1 MANKKKG
8 GQAKETQPR
17 PARRFDALWWVVIYG
32 PIVWWGAM
40 LVLVL
45 LQRIGWNIF
54 ISTGFIVMGCFYG
67 IQAVLRMLIKP
78 LGKGYSKGHHIA
90 FLIAGLFWAI
100 LGIILIFVT
109 KGL

>member
-1 MANKKKG
+1 MANKNEG
-8 GQAKETQPR
+8 GQAKEQDLH
-17 PARRFDALWWVVIYG
+17 PARRFDALWWIVIFA
-32 PIVWWGAM
+32 P
-40 LVLVL
+40 
-45 LQRIGWNIF
+45 IGWWIVMLILRIMGKIGWDIF

-78 LGKGYSKGHHIA
+78 LGKGYTKGHHIA